1 MQDLKEAIGLLAD
14 NKSLSREET
23 KAAFK
28 IIMSGEATDAQIG
41 AVLMGMRVRG
51 ETEDEFAG
59 AIDALR
65 AVMLPVDAP
74 SNAIDIV
81 GTGGDNKGSYNISTC
96 TAIVTA
102 SCGVPVAKHGNRSL
116 SSKSG
121 ASDCLTALGVNI
133 ELSPSQITDCIE
145 GAGIGFMFAPA
156 HHTAMRYVG
165 PARVELG
172 TRTIFNLLGPMCN
185 PAGVKRLLLGVFAP
199 QWVLTA
205 AKVAQK
211 LGSEK
216 LWVVHGQGFDEVTI
230 TGSTQVAELANDTV
244 KTFEI
249 NPSDFGFDVASESE
263 IAGGNAAVNAKALR
277 EVLNAKPSAYRNMV
291 IMNTACSLVVADKAK
306 DLQDG
311 TLQATA
317 AIDSGAA
324 MATLEK
330 LIEVS
335 NQGYA

>member
-1 MQDLKEAIGLLAD
+1 MQDLKEAINQLAQGQ
-14 NKSLSREET
+14 SLSREDT
-23 KAAFK
+23 NAVFN

-41 AVLMGMRVRG
+41 GILMGMRVRG

-65 AVMLPVDAP
+65 AVMLPVEARQDA
-74 SNAIDIV
+74 IYIV
-81 GTGGDNKGSYNISTC
+81 GTGGDAKGSYNISTC

-133 ELSPSQITDCIE
+133 DLSPSQISDCIE
-145 GAGIGFMFAPA
+145 EAGIGFMFAPA
-156 HHTAMRYVG
+156 HHSAMRYVG
-165 PARVELG
+165 PSRVELG

-185 PAGVKRLLLGVFAP
+185 PASVKRQLLGVFAP
-199 QWVLTA
+199 QWLLTA

-230 TGSTQVAELANDTV
+230 TGSTQVAELADGSV

-249 NPSDFGFDVASESE
+249 NPSDFDFDVASESD
-263 IAGGNAAVNAKALR
+263 IAGGDATENAKALR
-277 EVLNAKPSAYRNMV
+277 EVLDGKPSAYRDMV

-311 TLQATA
+311 AAQATS
-317 AIDSGAA
+317 AIDTGAA
-324 MATLEK
+324 MTTLNK
-330 LIEVS
+330 LVEIS
-335 NQGYA
+335 NQGNA

>member
-1 MQDLKEAIGLLAD
+1 MQDLKEAINQLA
-14 NKSLSREET
+14 NGQSLSREDT
-23 KAAFK
+23 HRAFN

-41 AVLMGMRVRG
+41 GILMGMRVRG

-74 SNAIDIV
+74 ADAIDIV
-81 GTGGDNKGSYNISTC
+81 GTGGDAKGSYNISTC

-145 GAGIGFMFAPA
+145 EAGIGFMFAPA
-156 HHTAMRYVG
+156 HHSAMRYVG
-165 PARVELG
+165 PSRVELG

-185 PAGVKRLLLGVFAP
+185 PAGVKRQLLGVFAP

-216 LWVVHGQGFDEVTI
+216 LWVVHGQGFDEVTV
-230 TGSTQVAELANDTV
+230 TGTTQVAELADGAI

-249 NPSDFGFDVASESE
+249 SPADFGFDVASESE
-263 IAGGNAAVNAKALR
+263 IAGGDATENAKALH
-277 EVLNAKPSAYRNMV
+277 EVLDGKPSAYRNMV
-291 IMNTACSLVVADKAK
+291 IMNTACSLIVADKAS

-311 TLQATA
+311 AEQAA
-317 AIDSGAA
+317 KAIDSGAS
-324 MATLEK
+324 MATLK
-330 LIEVS
+330 RLIQIS
-335 NQGYA
+335 NQGNA

>member
-1 MQDLKEAIGLLAD
+1 MQDLKEAIGILAD
-14 NKSLSREET
+14 GKSLSREDT
-23 KAAFK
+23 NAAFN

-41 AVLMGMRVRG
+41 AVLMAMRVRG

-59 AIDALR
+59 AIDAMR

-74 SNAIDIV
+74 EGAIDIV
-81 GTGGDNKGSYNISTC
+81 GTGGDAKGSYNISTC

-102 SCGVPVAKHGNRSL
+102 ACGVKVAKHGNRSL

-133 ELSPSQITDCIE
+133 ELSPSQITDCIDE
-145 GAGIGFMFAPA
+145 AGIGFMFAPA
-156 HHTAMRYVG
+156 HHSAVRHVG
-165 PARVELG
+165 PARVELA

-185 PAGVKRLLLGVFAP
+185 PASVKRQLLGVFAP

-211 LGSEK
+211 LGNEK
-216 LWVVHGQGFDEVTI
+216 TWVVHGQGFDEVTI
-230 TGSTQVAELANDTV
+230 TGTTQVAALEDGAV

-249 NPSDFGFDVASESE
+249 NPADFGFDIASESD
-263 IAGGNAAVNAKALR
+263 IAGGDATENAKALH
-277 EVLNAKPSAYRNMV
+277 EVLDAKPSAYRNMV
-291 IMNTACSLVVADKAK
+291 IMNAACSLVIADKAK
-306 DLQDG
+306 DLVEG
-311 TLQATA
+311 AAQATA
-317 AIDSGAA
+317 AIDTGAA
-324 MATLEK
+324 SATLSK

-335 NQGYA
+335 NQGKA

>member
-1 MQDLKEAIGLLAD
+1 MQDLKEAINQLA
-14 NKSLSREET
+14 NGQSLSREDT
-23 KAAFK
+23 NAVFN

-41 AVLMGMRVRG
+41 GILMAMRVRG

-74 SNAIDIV
+74 GNAIDIV
-81 GTGGDNKGSYNISTC
+81 GTGGDAKGSYNISTC

-102 SCGVPVAKHGNRSL
+102 SCGIPVAKHGNRSL

-145 GAGIGFMFAPA
+145 EAGIGFMFAPA
-156 HHTAMRYVG
+156 HHSAMRYVG
-165 PARVELG
+165 PSRVELG

-185 PAGVKRLLLGVFAP
+185 PASVKRQLLGVFAP

-216 LWVVHGQGFDEVTI
+216 LWVVHGEGFDEVTI
-230 TGSTQVAELANDTV
+230 TGTTQVAELVDGSVN
-244 KTFEI
+244 TFEI
-249 NPSDFGFDVASESE
+249 NPSDFGFDVASESA
-263 IAGGNAAVNAKALR
+263 IAGGDATENAKALR
-277 EVLNAKPSAYRNMV
+277 EVLDGKPSAYRDMV
-291 IMNTACSLVVADKAK
+291 IMNTACALLVADEAK

-311 TLQATA
+311 AAQAKT

-324 MATLEK
+324 MTTLEK
-330 LIEVS
+330 LVQVS
-335 NQGYA
+335 NQGNA

>member
-1 MQDLKEAIGLLAD
+1 MQDLKEAIGQLA
-14 NKSLSREET
+14 NGQSLSREET
-23 KAAFK
+23 KAAFN
-28 IIMSGEATDAQIG
+28 IIMSGEATDSQIG

-74 SNAIDIV
+74 DDAIDIV

-145 GAGIGFMFAPA
+145 EAGIGFMFAPA
-156 HHTAMRYVG
+156 HHSAMRYVG
-165 PARVELG
+165 PTRVELA

-185 PAGVKRLLLGVFAP
+185 PASVKRQLLGVFAP

-230 TGSTQVAELANDTV
+230 TGTTQVAELANDTI

-249 NPSDFGFDVASESE
+249 NPSDFGFDIASESD
-263 IAGGNAAVNAKALR
+263 IAGGDATENAKALR
-277 EVLNAKPSAYRNMV
+277 QVLDGKPSAYRNMV

-311 TLQATA
+311 AAQATA
-317 AIDSGAA
+317 AIDNGSS

-330 LIEVS
+330 LIQVS
-335 NQGYA
+335 NQGNA

>member
-1 MQDLKEAIGLLAD
+1 MQDLKEAINQLA
-14 NKSLSREET
+14 NGQSLSRKET
-23 KAAFK
+23 HAVFN
-28 IIMSGEATDAQIG
+28 IIMSGEATETQIG
-41 AVLMGMRVRG
+41 GILMAMRVRG

-74 SNAIDIV
+74 DNAIDIV
-81 GTGGDNKGSYNISTC
+81 GTGGDAKGSYNISTC

-133 ELSPSQITDCIE
+133 DLSPSQITDCIDE
-145 GAGIGFMFAPA
+145 AGIGFMFAPA
-156 HHTAMRYVG
+156 HHSAMRYVG
-165 PARVELG
+165 PSRVELG

-185 PAGVKRLLLGVFAP
+185 PASVKRQLLGVFAP

-230 TGSTQVAELANDTV
+230 TGTTQVAELVDGSV

-249 NPSDFGFDVASESE
+249 NPSDFGFDVASESA
-263 IAGGNAAVNAKALR
+263 IAGGDATENAKALR
-277 EVLNAKPSAYRNMV
+277 EVLDGKPSAYRNMV
-291 IMNTACSLVVADKAK
+291 IMNTACSLVIADKAK
-306 DLQDG
+306 DLQDAAA
-311 TLQATA
+311 QASA
-317 AIDSGAA
+317 AIDTGAA
-324 MATLEK
+324 MATLDK
-330 LIEVS
+330 LVEIS
-335 NQGYA
+335 NQGNA